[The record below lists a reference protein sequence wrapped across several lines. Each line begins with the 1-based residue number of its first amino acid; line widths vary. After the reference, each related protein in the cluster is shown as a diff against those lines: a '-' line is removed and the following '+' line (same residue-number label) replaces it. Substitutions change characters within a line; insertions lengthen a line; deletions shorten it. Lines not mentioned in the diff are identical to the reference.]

1 MSCCEDGPGTP
12 LKPADY
18 AKAGFRLNP
27 QHSTTCLLRCLFHS
41 SSYTPPPAPVA
52 SPYGTNE
59 EGSEVG
65 DQESGIR
72 TPAESPSLRWACAS
86 DTPRPPS
93 PGDRS
98 DREGQGGGR
107 RRILSFSSRLPATK
121 PRGAACWGRRL
132 ASTSFPKRL
141 LALSCRELPAHFRR
155 SVFSRTRARP
165 LRAVLHQEEN
175 AVFVTPSST
184 GGN

>member
-27 QHSTTCLLRCLFHS
+27 QHSTTCLLRAVSFTHHPIPRL
-41 SSYTPPPAPVA
+41 PPR
-52 SPYGTNE
+52 SPLLTGQMKR
-59 EGSEVG
+59 EVR
-65 DQESGIR
+65 EGIR
-72 TPAESPSLRWACAS
+72 RAAFAHPPSLRWACAS

-93 PGDRS
+93 CPGDRS

-132 ASTSFPKRL
+132 ATTSSPKRL

-165 LRAVLHQEEN
+165 LRVVLKQEEN